1 MTTLSSYRGATAL
14 LADVADTAV
23 DHIGVGH
30 IGVGRTAGFGDTEVG
45 RIAVGRIA
53 VGRLADTVDIADC
66 S

>member
-14 LADVADTAV
+14 LADIADIAA
-23 DHIGVGH
+23 DHIGVGR
-30 IGVGRTAGFGDTEVG
+30 IGVGRIADFGDTE
-45 RIAVGRIA
+45 AGRIA